1 MNWNYNRKKERHK
14 SMSEKRLLSA
24 LSESESVESKIS
36 FDDERL
42 KKVREDLMS

>member
-1 MNWNYNRKKERHK
+1 
-14 SMSEKRLLSA
+14 MSEKRLLSA
-24 LSESESVESKIS
+24 LSESESVEGKID